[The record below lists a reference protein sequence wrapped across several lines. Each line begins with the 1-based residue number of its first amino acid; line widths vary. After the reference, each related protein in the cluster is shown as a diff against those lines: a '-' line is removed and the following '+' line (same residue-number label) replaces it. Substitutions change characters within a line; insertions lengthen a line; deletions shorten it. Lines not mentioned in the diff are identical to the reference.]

1 MLFEKAITVENPCSA
16 SFVLCSS
23 RFEYHKY
30 CGVSLTVIRTNT
42 SNKQASS
49 GATNAIGHFCS
60 FPHNSGKGQRVPK
73 THEHLQQTTTSATI
87 TNWCQFTDCQTAQT
101 D

>member
-1 MLFEKAITVENPCSA
+1 MLFEKAITVENPCNA

-60 FPHNSGKGQRVPK
+60 FPHNSGKVIIKDNVFPRPMNICNRLPQAPR
-73 THEHLQQTTTSATI
+73 
-87 TNWCQFTDCQTAQT
+87 
-101 D
+101 